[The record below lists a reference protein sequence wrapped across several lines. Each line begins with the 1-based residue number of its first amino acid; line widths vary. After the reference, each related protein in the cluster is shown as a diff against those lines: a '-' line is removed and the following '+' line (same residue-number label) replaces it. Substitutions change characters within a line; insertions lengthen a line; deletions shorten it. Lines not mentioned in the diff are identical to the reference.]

1 MKRIYAIVINDI
13 AKERELKLSALLGED
28 ESTKSSSFFVTKG
41 MKTTWLVS
49 DTLKTYKTLNG
60 ALNEVNRCNKFLN
73 NTQIRLPQGEVI
85 NGMYT
90 HYFKFDTSKYT
101 FSYVDVTDKWNEF
114 VNNSIDKEN
123 DKHEKIITKLKKK
136 LII

>member
-28 ESTKSSSFFVTKG
+28 ETTKSSSFFVTKG
-41 MKTTWLVS
+41 MKTTWCVS
-49 DTLKTYKTLNG
+49 DTLKTYKTIKG

-90 HYFKFDTSKYT
+90 HYFKFDTSKYL
-101 FSYVDVTDKWNEF
+101 FSYVDITDKWNEF
-114 VNNSIDKEN
+114 VNIAIDKEN
-123 DKHEKIITKLKKK
+123 AKHEKILTKLKKK
-136 LII
+136 LI

>member
-13 AKERELKLSALLGED
+13 AKERESKISALLGEE
-28 ESTKSSSFFVTKG
+28 ESKISSTFYVTKG
-41 MKTTWLVS
+41 MKTLYVFS
-49 DTLKTYKTLNG
+49 DTVKTYKTVKG
-60 ALNEVNRCNKFLN
+60 AMNEVNRCNKYCN
-73 NTQIRLPQGEVI
+73 NTQIRLPHGEAI

-114 VNNSIDKEN
+114 INNGIDREN
-123 DKHEKIITKLKKK
+123 IRHEKEITKLKKK